1 MIIDAHNIKQNFQ
14 LWRKLKFTPQFD
26 QMDCGPACVRMV
38 ASYWG
43 KLCPLPLLRQ
53 WAGMSREGVSVAG
66 IHDALNHLGMDCMV
80 YKMTTTVLAQ
90 KCPLPAI
97 LYWDQNHFVVL
108 NGVKKKFLGANKHAQ
123 YIFRIANPACGQSW
137 MKQEEMER
145 HWLTKDEGIVV
156 VTAPSEDTKS
166 EFHVH
171 DDKHSMLHFAR
182 QYVRPFRKSMLA
194 LGLCMMLGIFFNLLT
209 PFVTQALV
217 DKGISQKDLGLIG
230 MLLLAQVCIFGGNF
244 IQNFI
249 SNWVS
254 LYVGTHIN
262 IHLLSD
268 YLKKLLRLPMQ
279 FFDTKSTGDY
289 NQRINDH
296 SRLQNFVT
304 QGALQTFFSLITI
317 PVLIGVIGYYS
328 PKILLVY
335 AIFTLCSLLW
345 TTYFLQRRKVM
356 DYEQFRLNAKNQNK
370 LFEMMNG
377 ITEIKLSSYEE
388 GKTQQWEEVQQ
399 QLYKMNKRVLRLD
412 QCQNAGFSLIS
423 QLRNVLITFWIAA
436 EVVRGN
442 LTLGMMMSI
451 SAMMGQ
457 LDGPLSS
464 LISFVRQ
471 FQDAR
476 ISLERSEEV
485 RLSEEEDQ
493 GRKKEIQPGASYSYS
508 LQNVSFAYPGSGGR
522 KALDGINIDIPANKM
537 TAIVGESGSGK
548 TTLMK
553 LLLSFY
559 SPQSGCIMLNGADLQ
574 LYTAKSV
581 RQHAGIVMQDGF
593 IFSDTIANNICLSN
607 PYDDNHMQQSLRI
620 ACLSEWVNAL
630 PLKLNTKVGAEGNG
644 ISGGERQ
651 RLMIARAVYKKAS
664 CLFFDEATSSLDADN
679 ERAITEN
686 IDHFFATT
694 TRIVIAHRLST
705 VCQADLIIVMHHGR
719 IVETGTHSELV
730 HAKGYYYELI
740 KNQLE
745 IGQ

>member
-1 MIIDAHNIKQNFQ
+1 MIDVYKIKQNFL
-14 LWRKLKFTPQFD
+14 LWYKLKFTPQFD

-66 IHDALNHLGMDCMV
+66 IRDALKHIGMDCMV
-80 YKMTTTVLAQ
+80 YRMKSSVLAT

-108 NGVKKKFLGANKHAQ
+108 NGVKKKHIWQKEEQAKYH
-123 YIFRIANPACGQSW
+123 FRIANPACGQTW
-137 MKQEEMER
+137 MEQDDFEH
-145 HWLTKDEGIVV
+145 HWLTEGEGIVV
-156 VTAPSEDTKS
+156 VTAPNEGN
-166 EFHVH
+166 FHEYTPPTS
-171 DDKHSMLHFAR
+171 KHSMRHFAK
-182 QYVRPFRKSMLA
+182 QYVKPYRHSMLA
-194 LGLCMMLGIFFNLLT
+194 LGICMLLGIVFNLLT

-217 DKGISQKDLGLIG
+217 DQGIAQKDLGLIG
-230 MLLLAQVCIFGGNF
+230 MLLFAQVCIFLGNF

-249 SNWVS
+249 SNWVA
-254 LYVGTHIN
+254 LYMGTHIN
-262 IHLLSD
+262 ISLLSD

-296 SRLQNFVT
+296 TRLQNFVT
-304 QGALQTFFSLITI
+304 QGALQTFLSLITI
-317 PVLIGVIGYYS
+317 PVLAAVIGYYS
-328 PKILLVY
+328 PKVLLVY
-335 AIFTLCSLLW
+335 AVFTLFSLLW
-345 TTYFLQRRKVM
+345 TFYFLQRRKVM
-356 DYEQFRLNAKNQNK
+356 DYEQFRLNAQNQNK

-377 ITEIKLSSYEE
+377 ITEIKLSSYEDA
-388 GKTQQWEEVQQ
+388 KTQQWEEVQQ
-399 QLYKMNKRVLRLD
+399 QLYRMNKRILRLN
-412 QCQNAGFSLIS
+412 QCQDAGFSLIS
-423 QLRNVLITFWIAA
+423 QLRNVLIIFWIAA
-436 EVVRGN
+436 EVVHGN

-485 RLSEEEDQ
+485 RISDEEDK
-493 GRKKEIQPGASYSYS
+493 GRNKEMSDEASYAYS
-508 LQNVSFAYPGSGGR
+508 LQNVSYAYPGGGGR
-522 KALDGINIDIPANKM
+522 KALNDISIDIPAGKM

-553 LLLSFY
+553 LLLNFY
-559 SPQSGCIMLNGADLQ
+559 APQSGQIMLNGTNLQ
-574 LYTAKSV
+574 QYTAKSV

-593 IFSDTIANNICLSN
+593 VFSDTIAHNICLN
-607 PYDDNHMQQSLRI
+607 APFNDKQMQETLNI
-620 ACLSEWVNAL
+620 TCLADWVNSL

-651 RLMIARAVYKKAS
+651 RLMIARAIYKS
-664 CLFFDEATSSLDADN
+664 PHCLFFDEATSSLDAEN
-679 ERAITEN
+679 ERDITEH
-686 IDHFFATT
+686 IDHYFAHI

-705 VCQADLIIVMHHGR
+705 VCQADQIIVMNRGR
-719 IVETGTHSELV
+719 IVEVGTHQKLV
-730 HAKGYYYELI
+730 KIKGYYYNLI

-745 IGQ
+745 LAK